1 MRIVRQAGATHTPV
15 VLITIGIVRVT
26 FTDGSTWVDQEA
38 VDRHTFDDNL
48 IDKEQGF
55 QLRSAL
61 SGK

>member
-1 MRIVRQAGATHTPV
+1 M